1 MTDLVATAAGGAD
14 VDSEDRLARGMR
26 HITSFFSVRARLRGY
41 ALCFLLVIWCLAGFE
56 LQRSHARFL
65 HESEQRTQSGANIFA
80 EYSRLT
86 IKRYNDNLL
95 DLRSK
100 WNGDKKTF
108 SVLVS
113 KRQTSL
119 DDLPFEMAVL
129 DERGSLAYTSSPLF
143 TDRND
148 QSGSEFFTAHLAQP
162 NRDRLTVS
170 PPLRDALTDRW
181 FVLLSR
187 PILHQGKFQGVLI
200 LAIPPTVLTS
210 IGTKFQGSEHKT
222 LGLIYRTGEVVA
234 LYPEQKDTT
243 GQVISGRPF
252 LEPGAALAGNYRKI
266 SVADSIERLFAYQTL
281 PEYGLHFVAG
291 DSLENILSPYKN
303 YRNIVL
309 AIAVLISMVVCLVF
323 WLDYRTI
330 VKLGAIQSEL
340 VKARDQAESANV
352 AKSRFLATMSHEIR
366 TPMNGVIGISELLLE
381 GNLDPSQKHHA
392 KIIAN
397 SARSLLSI
405 IDDILD
411 FSKIE
416 AGKLD
421 VESTTFNLHSLLD
434 EIRSIF
440 QLRAG
445 QKKLGFDLIVED
457 GIPEWVIGDPTRL
470 RQVLNNFLGNAF
482 KFTQKGSFSLQVSL
496 LPAKSSTASHAEP
509 GIRFAV
515 NDTGIGIA
523 PHELEK
529 LFVPFSQADSS
540 TTRRFGGTGL
550 GLSICKQ
557 LAELMGGSVGARSDT
572 GIGSTFWLDLHLP
585 ATSLPSDA
593 TATTQESPAQLQPL
607 LFARPGKILVVEDNP
622 VNLMVAVSILKN
634 MGYAEPA
641 TADNG
646 QAALKQMEHNVFD
659 VVLMDCQMPELDG
672 YQATRE
678 MRARGLT
685 TPVIAMTANALAE
698 DQARCI
704 AAGMNDYISK
714 PFNSRQLD
722 KLLTHWLTETPRPA
736 APLSASA
743 QPTQQAQPVKP
754 TDA

>member
-1 MTDLVATAAGGAD
+1 MTDAVATAAGGAAFD
-14 VDSEDRLARGMR
+14 PENRLNSTMR
-26 HITSFFSVRARLRGY
+26 RIASFFSVRAQLPWY
-41 ALCFLLVIWCLAGFE
+41 ALCFLLLIWCLAGFE
-56 LQRSHARFL
+56 LQRSHTRFL
-65 HESEQRTQSGANIFA
+65 YESEQRTQSGANIFA

-100 WNGDKKTF
+100 WNGDKQAF

-113 KRQTSL
+113 QRQKSL

-129 DERGSLAYTSSPLF
+129 DERGRVLFTSSTLF

-148 QSGSEFFTAHLAQP
+148 QSGSESFTAHLAQASH
-162 NRDRLTVS
+162 DKLTVS
-170 PPLRDALTDRW
+170 RPVRDTLTDQW

-187 PILHQGKFQGVLI
+187 PILRQGKFQGVLI
-200 LAIPPTVLTS
+200 LAISPSVLTD
-210 IGTKFQGSEHKT
+210 IGTKFQGSERRT

-234 LYPEQKDTT
+234 LYPERPGTT
-243 GQVISGRPF
+243 GQVIRGRPF
-252 LEPGAALAGNYRKI
+252 LQPGAALAGNYQQN
-266 SVADSIERLFAYQTL
+266 SVADNIERLFAYQTL

-291 DSLENILSPYKN
+291 DALENILRPYKN

-309 AIAVLISMVVCLVF
+309 AIAVLISMGVCLVF

-366 TPMNGVIGISELLLE
+366 TPMNGVIGMSELLLE
-381 GNLDPSQKHHA
+381 GKLDPSQQQHA

-397 SARSLLSI
+397 SARSLLAI

-416 AGKLD
+416 AGKLE
-421 VESTTFNLHSLLD
+421 VESTTFNLHALLD
-434 EIRSIF
+434 EIGSIF
-440 QLRAG
+440 QLRAS

-457 GIPEWVIGDPTRL
+457 GIPEWVMGDPTRL
-470 RQVLNNFLGNAF
+470 RQVLNNFLGNAL
-482 KFTQKGSFSLQVSL
+482 KFTQKGSFSLQVSP
-496 LPAKSSTASHAEP
+496 LPAQSGAASPAEP
-509 GIRFAV
+509 GLRFAV
-515 NDTGIGIA
+515 SDTGIGIA
-523 PHELEK
+523 PHALEK

-572 GIGSTFWLDLHLP
+572 GAGSTFWLDVHLP
-585 ATSLPSDA
+585 ATSMPPGMGA
-593 TATTQESPAQLQPL
+593 TIQESPAQSQPL

-622 VNLMVAVSILKN
+622 VNLTVAVNILKN

-646 QAALKQMEHNVFD
+646 QEALKQMEHSDFD

-672 YQATRE
+672 YQTTRE

-685 TPVIAMTANALAE
+685 MPVIAMTANALAE
-698 DQARCI
+698 DQARCM
-704 AAGMNDYISK
+704 AAGMNGYISK
-714 PFNSRQLD
+714 PFNTQQLD
-722 KLLTHWLTETPRPA
+722 QLLTHWLAETPRPA
-736 APLSASA
+736 TPVSASA
-743 QPTQQAQPVKP
+743 QPANPA
-754 TDA
+754 DA